1 MKRPASAVPLGSTHY
16 RLGSAYVPNT
26 INGQLAA
33 WLKSTLRAS
42 QRGPNSPGLQQVRGA
57 SCQPGSA
64 SDSDSLLHV
73 AILRVAT
80 AFTDLRRLQ
89 ILRHLTHEGTATTRE
104 LVAAPQHVGASGQSS
119 HHETQ
124 TTRIS
129 ARPDAQRTLPV
140 GLRTDWLVQDAR
152 PWQDVRDCA
161 MCVAEER
168 IPDLLRSGILIA
180 VVAPPPN
187 VGGWPV
193 APQ

>member
-1 MKRPASAVPLGSTHY
+1 MGSTSPY
-16 RLGSAYVPNT
+16 GPNT
-26 INGQLAA
+26 ISGKLTAS
-33 WLKSTLRAS
+33 LKSTLLRAT
-42 QRGPNSPGLQQVRGA
+42 QRGPDSLGLQEVRDV
-57 SCQPGSA
+57 SWHPGSA
-64 SDSDSLLHV
+64 SDSDGPLHA
-73 AILRVAT
+73 AIFQAAT